1 MRFSRARVVPVLLLA
16 LAATGVV
23 LLQAPASSVVPTTNI
38 TSPLDGA
45 HYTVTQQNGSEPDVT
60 VTGTSNLTAGDFVDI
75 RCYEVGSSWYQPGP
89 SHVAVQADGTFS
101 TPMSIATPYGTCQL
115 LAVPYNW
122 PKGSG
127 LSGYIGPRVTT
138 EYRRDSKTVSG
149 PNAGKTYDYSVA
161 YQGAHALFDL
171 SSATHGGYWESRL
184 NYPEGSSSNYFWDS
198 YGAALGAFADL
209 PRSQIRV
216 DGRNAFGP
224 NSAHNLASN
233 IPGNPSLT
241 WSVWRDGS
249 TGITRLNEHD
259 PLVACPKGAP
269 YPPVLATCPKLS
281 GVGVDLDRSYVIVDG
296 GRQVHVIDTWRSM
309 DGKSHLISP
318 YYMNQVHGFDYI
330 ANAET
335 DVALNRRWTFG
346 GFGTY
351 AGQALYAGPTK
362 LANSILVRDS
372 NTASDPSTLMP
383 RGALTFSFPLKVDW
397 VGYNNFVLQANS
409 FTVGPGLSRSTRQSF
424 VIANTEADMLSK
436 AAAQRLRINPYRA
449 DAQIEKFRTGSL
461 RGNNVY
467 NTTAA
472 GQSLTWGA
480 HRSSTVTFLVAVQND
495 GTQPDSFVVKGG
507 SAPSGF
513 TVSYLLGRG
522 GGTSVTTAV
531 VHGKLEL
538 RDIAPG
544 VRKYVRV
551 EVTVKPGTSIGKVA
565 SWLVTATSLSD
576 GTRKDAVKAVVK
588 VVE

>member
-1 MRFSRARVVPVLLLA
+1 MTFSRARIVPVLLLA
-16 LAATGVV
+16 LAGTGVV

-45 HYTVTQQNGSEPDVT
+45 HYTVTQQNGSVPDVT
-60 VTGTSNLTAGDFVDI
+60 VTGTSNLTTGDFIDI
-75 RCYEVGSSWYQPGP
+75 RCYEVGSSWYQGGP

-101 TPMSIATPYGTCQL
+101 AQMSIGTPYGTCQL
-115 LAVPYNW
+115 LAVPYGW

-138 EYRRDSKTVSG
+138 EYRRDFKTTSG
-149 PNAGKTYDYSVA
+149 PNVGRTYDYSVA

-184 NYPEGSSSNYFWDS
+184 NYPEGSSSDYFWDT

-241 WSVWRDGS
+241 WTVWRDGS
-249 TGITRLNEHD
+249 TGITRIKEHD

-269 YPPVLATCPKLS
+269 YPPVLATCPKMT
-281 GVGVDLDRSYVIVDG
+281 GVGVDLDRTYVIVDG
-296 GRQVHVIDTWRSM
+296 GRQVHVIDIWRSV

-318 YYMNQVHGFDYI
+318 YYMNQVHGFDYV

-335 DVALNRRWTFG
+335 DVAVNRRWTFG
-346 GFGTY
+346 GFTTY
-351 AGQALYAGPTK
+351 AGQAVYAGPTK

-372 NTASDPSTLMP
+372 DTASDPNSLLP
-383 RGALTFSFPLKVDW
+383 RGALTFDFPGKVDRA
-397 VGYNNFVLQANS
+397 GYNNLVLQANS
-409 FTVGPGLSRSTRQSF
+409 FGVSADGSRTTRQSF
-424 VIANTEADMLSK
+424 VIANNEADMVSK
-436 AAAQRLRINPYRA
+436 AAAQRVRINPYRA
-449 DAQIEKFRTGSL
+449 DAQIEKLGSGSL
-461 RGNNVY
+461 KGNNVY

-472 GQSLTWGA
+472 GQSVTLGV
-480 HRSSTVTFLVAVQND
+480 HRSSTATFLVAIQND
-495 GTQPDSFVVKGG
+495 GTQPDTFVIKGG
-507 SAPSGF
+507 SAPAGF
-513 TVSYLLGRG
+513 TVNYLLGRG
-522 GGTSVTTAV
+522 GRTSITTAV
-531 VHGKLEL
+531 VHGKQEL
-538 RDIAPG
+538 SISPG
-544 VRKYVRV
+544 VRKYLRI
-551 EVTVKPGTSIGKVA
+551 EVSVKAGTSLGKVA

-576 GTRKDAVKAVVK
+576 ATRKDAVKAVVE
-588 VVE
+588 VR